1 MAAEDEPPNYNR
13 IAGGS
18 LERLGALSDGVF
30 AVAMTLLVLD
40 LRVPAAAAIRD
51 EAALGQALM
60 ALAPR
65 LLVFVMSMMTLGIFW
80 IGQQTQLNHLD
91 RADRGLAW
99 LHISFLCVVSLVPFS
114 TALIAEF
121 VTFRIALLVYWAN
134 ILLLGALLFAS
145 WRHARRRALTR
156 SDVTVALAC
165 AMERRIV
172 FAQAFYAIGA
182 LLCLLDTFWSLGFIL
197 LVQLNY
203 VLAPRLPVL
212 RRL

>member
-1 MAAEDEPPNYNR
+1 MTGAPEPPSYNR
-13 IAGGS
+13 IAGAS

-51 EAALGQALM
+51 EAALGHALL

-65 LLVFVMSMMTLGIFW
+65 LVVFVMSVMTLGIFW
-80 IGQQTQLNHLD
+80 IGQQTQLNHLGRGD
-91 RADRGLAW
+91 RELAW
-99 LHISFLCVVSLVPFS
+99 LHIGFLCVVSLVPFS

-145 WRHARRRALTR
+145 WRHARLRTLTR
-156 SDVTVALAC
+156 PEVTGALAC
-165 AMERRIV
+165 AMERRII
-172 FAQAFYAIGA
+172 FAQAFYAVGA

-197 LVQLNY
+197 LVQVNY
-203 VLAPRLPVL
+203 VFAPRLPLL